1 MASVDDPK
9 VLADPKFLAEQEF
22 FEDDEN
28 FRYDLVNDEG
38 EMEDDGLNDDIVD
51 AFTTIQFNNQQYE
64 ATQPLSHSITE
75 VRPSVVD
82 DFIRNFLIKAGM
94 KTTLD
99 TFNTEWYELQSKGKL
114 PNELSV
120 IVPDL
125 YLRNEDL
132 DQQARQ
138 LREQVEKAAEV
149 AHRAQATWDKF
160 RRERDFHRMHHKRV
174 VQEKEKLITDIR
186 RLRNHMRSY
195 EPAIEELKFRHQ
207 AAIKEKMLIRLERDR
222 LKTRVKA
229 LEDQISLITNPP
241 VPEEAPK
248 TRKAT
253 RTVRKEAVFPKD
265 DPGSNP
271 FLNLEFDKA
280 HFEAYHMR
288 KSFKG
293 HLNSV
298 SCVAFHPK
306 KPIFATGSDDETWRL
321 WTVPDCELVMAGE
334 GHTSW
339 LSSLHFHPHG
349 SHLSTSSGDGTVK
362 IWEFSQARCTH
373 TFTDHTQ
380 AVWGCEFHPAGDFVA
395 SCSMDHTV
403 RIWDLIAGKCKQTLR
418 GHVDSVNAC
427 CWQPLTANVCS
438 ASGDKTVSVWDGR
451 TGLCVQTL
459 YGHANS
465 VNHLKINNRGD
476 TIVSADA
483 DGVVKVWDI
492 RMVSELAT
500 IDAGKYPINQ
510 LTMDR
515 GGHRA
520 LAASDDGT
528 IKVLDLQSFTQISE
542 LRGHDNAVQCLAT
555 APSDGYFISGSSDA
569 TFKIWSK

>member
-1 MASVDDPK
+1 MDDPN
-9 VLADPKFLAEQEF
+9 FLAEQQYLD
-22 FEDDEN
+22 DDEN
-28 FRYDLVNDEG
+28 FQYELVNDDVEA
-38 EMEDDGLNDDIVD
+38 EDEAGNDDIVD
-51 AFTTIQFNNQQYE
+51 AFTTIKYNNEQYE

-82 DFIRNFLIKAGM
+82 DFIRNFLIKTGM

-174 VQEKEKLITDIR
+174 VQEKEKLINDIK

-222 LKTRVKA
+222 LRTQVKA
-229 LEDQISLITNPP
+229 LQEQIALIQNPP
-241 VPEEAPK
+241 VPDNSPPK
-248 TRKAT
+248 RQAT
-253 RTVRKEAVFPKD
+253 LKVRKHAVYPPD

-271 FLNLEFDKA
+271 FLNMEFDTTA
-280 HFEAYHMR
+280 FETYGVK
-288 KSFKG
+288 KSYKG
-293 HLNSV
+293 HLNSI
-298 SCVAFHPK
+298 SCAAFHPK
-306 KPIFATGSDDETWRL
+306 KPIFATGSDDQTWRL
-321 WTVPDCELVMAGE
+321 WSLADCEVVMAGE

-349 SHLSTSSGDGTVK
+349 SHLATSSGDGTVK
-362 IWEFSQARCTH
+362 IWEFANGRNTH
-373 TFTDHTQ
+373 SFTDHTQ

-427 CWQPLTANVCS
+427 CWQPFTANVCS

-459 YGHANS
+459 YGHSNS

-476 TIVSADA
+476 IIISADA

-500 IDAGKYPINQ
+500 IDAVEYLFKIFCCC
-510 LTMDR
+510 
-515 GGHRA
+515 
-520 LAASDDGT
+520 GT
-528 IKVLDLQSFTQISE
+528 ISTTLNLNQWSF
-542 LRGHDNAVQCLAT
+542 H
-555 APSDGYFISGSSDA
+555 
-569 TFKIWSK
+569 

>member
-1 MASVDDPK
+1 MEDTKFQEDQAYLEDDDNFNYDEVALEP
-9 VLADPKFLAEQEF
+9 EI
-22 FEDDEN
+22 EDDE
-28 FRYDLVNDEG
+28 
-38 EMEDDGLNDDIVD
+38 MNDDMVD
-51 AFTTIQFNNQQYE
+51 AFTTIQFNNKEYE
-64 ATQPLSHSITE
+64 AAHPAAHSTTE

-99 TFNTEWYELQSKGKL
+99 SFNTEWFELNSKGKI
-114 PNELSV
+114 PNELST

-125 YLRNEDL
+125 YSRNEDL

-149 AHRAQATWDKF
+149 AKRAQATWDKF

-174 VQEKEKLITDIR
+174 VQEKEKLITDIK

-195 EPAIEELKFRHQ
+195 EPAIEELKRRHEV
-207 AAIKEKMLIRLERDR
+207 AMKEKMLIRLERDR
-222 LKTRVKA
+222 MKTRVKS
-229 LEDQISLITNPP
+229 LEEQLNTLSNPP
-241 VPEEAPK
+241 AKEDSPTK

-253 RTVRKEAVFPKD
+253 RSVRKSAVFPQD
-265 DPGSNP
+265 DPQNNP
-271 FLNLEFDKA
+271 YLSLAFDPA
-280 HFEAYHMR
+280 TFEYYSMR
-288 KSFKG
+288 KSYKG

-298 SCVAFHPK
+298 SCTAFHPK

-349 SHLSTSSGDGTVK
+349 SHLCTSSGDSTVK
-362 IWEFSQARCTH
+362 VWEFAQARCTH
-373 TFTDHTQ
+373 TFSEHTQ
-380 AVWGCEFHPAGDFVA
+380 AVWGCEFHPGGDFVA

-403 RIWDLIAGKCKQTLR
+403 RIWDLISGKCRQTLR
-418 GHVDSVNAC
+418 GHVDSVNAV
-427 CWQPLTANVCS
+427 CWQPNTANVCS

-451 TGLCVQTL
+451 SGLCVQTL
-459 YGHANS
+459 YGHGNS

-476 TIVSADA
+476 LVASADA
-483 DGVVKVWDI
+483 DGIIKLWDI
-492 RMVSELAT
+492 RMVAELGT
-500 IDAGKYPINQ
+500 IDAGKYPINS
-510 LTMDR
+510 LAMDR
-515 GGHRA
+515 GGQRL

-528 IKVLDLQSFTQISE
+528 IKSLDIATFAQVGELQ
-542 LRGHDNAVQCLAT
+542 GHEGAVQTVAV
-555 APSDGYFISGSSDA
+555 APNDNFFVSGSSDA
-569 TFKIWSK
+569 TYRIWAK